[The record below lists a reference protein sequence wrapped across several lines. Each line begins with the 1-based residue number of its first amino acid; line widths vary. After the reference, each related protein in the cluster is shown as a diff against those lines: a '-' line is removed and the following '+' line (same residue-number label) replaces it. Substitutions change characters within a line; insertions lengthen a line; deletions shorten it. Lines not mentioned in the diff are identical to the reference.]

1 MENMERILEEI
12 TRRLKELD
20 PYKIIL
26 FGSLSKQN
34 NDEESDIDLLVIL
47 NNDKISKNYKE
58 KMEKKLLVRNLIWD
72 LSKEIPIDLL
82 VYTKREFEIIME
94 NKNSFFKELEK
105 TGKTIYE
112 KAS

>member
-1 MENMERILEEI
+1 MEKILEEI

-58 KMEKKLLVRNLIWD
+58 KMEKKLRVRNLIWD

-105 TGKTIYE
+105 TSKTIYE

>member
-47 NNDKISKNYKE
+47 NNDKITKNYKE

>member
-1 MENMERILEEI
+1 MENMEKILEEI

>member
-1 MENMERILEEI
+1 
-12 TRRLKELD
+12 LKELD